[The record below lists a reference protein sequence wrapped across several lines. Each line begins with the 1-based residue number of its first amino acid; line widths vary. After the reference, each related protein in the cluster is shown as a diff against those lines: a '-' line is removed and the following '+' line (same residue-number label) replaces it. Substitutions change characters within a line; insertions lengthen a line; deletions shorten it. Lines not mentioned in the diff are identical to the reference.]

1 MSHSSISMSHDA
13 CGLKWTGVSRDCS
26 KCSRLNIWSARI
38 ALFDT
43 EKVLAVFRL
52 DLYNPRLFDS

>member
-1 MSHSSISMSHDA
+1 MSQDA

-26 KCSRLNIWSARI
+26 KCNRPNIWSARI

-43 EKVLAVFRL
+43 EKVLAVLRL